1 MLENLSSMTTGQ
13 RKQHKSD
20 RFSCKTTTLHVYH
33 TFLYIS
39 LPSLHDYNVK
49 RPNWMRRLRRIFL
62 CHRELVHSS
71 LECNCRKICRYLTNW
86 ASGNNR
92 GKWRFRCWFP
102 LLRNFTVRAHV
113 NFTRVNI
120 IEVMCKRPRLN
131 GKVDRGSTFTF
142 TRDLP
147 YMSCIIFTRVKF
159 SAYAWKNYATVEIHP
174 YGA

>member
-20 RFSCKTTTLHVYH
+20 RFSCKTTTLQVYH

-39 LPSLHDYNVK
+39 LASLHDYNVK

-62 CHRELVHSS
+62 FHRELVHSS
-71 LECNCRKICRYLTNW
+71 LECKCRKICRYLTNW

-92 GKWRFRCWFP
+92 RKWRFRCWFP
-102 LLRNFTVRAHV
+102 LLRNFSVRTHV

-120 IEVMCKRPRLN
+120 IEAMYKRPRVN
-131 GKVDRGSTFTF
+131 GKVERGSTFTF
-142 TRDLP
+142 TLDLP
-147 YMSCIIFTRVKF
+147 YMPCILFTRLKF
-159 SAYAWKNYATVEIHP
+159 SAYARKNYATGEIHP
-174 YGA
+174 